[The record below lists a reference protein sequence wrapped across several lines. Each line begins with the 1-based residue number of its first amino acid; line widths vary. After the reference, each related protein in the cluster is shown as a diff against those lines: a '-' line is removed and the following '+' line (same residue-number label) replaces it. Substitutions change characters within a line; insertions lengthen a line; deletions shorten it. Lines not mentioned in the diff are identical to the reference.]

1 MATRH
6 RRGIALTRLFQI
18 ITLMYGGGRLTGRDF
33 AAACGC
39 SERQIGRDLATLRDC
54 GVPFSCS
61 RQRGYFL
68 EEHWSP
74 LLLTLTMQ
82 EVMAL
87 LLARQSIVGRAEMPY
102 AHSAQT
108 AFDKIAGLLPTNVRA
123 QMEEEAVAYYSA
135 GKRNYAAAPW
145 GQLLDAIHKH
155 ERLEMNYYTI
165 GRDATSTRKVD
176 PYHIVWLHGFCHLI
190 VYCHTRLKVINL
202 ALDGILSV
210 RPTGETFTV
219 PVSFSLAE
227 HLRAAAGPMLGEPTE
242 IVVRFD
248 SETARWAKRRA
259 WEFPH
264 TLIEQPEG
272 TLLLRGTVRGLDDIR
287 KELLAWGRHARV
299 LEPASLAT
307 ALHEEACAI
316 AALYSPDEKIS
327 SNISKSR

>member
-1 MATRH
+1 MSTRH
-6 RRGIALTRLFQI
+6 RRGFALTRLFQI
-18 ITLMYGGGRLTGRDF
+18 LTLMYGGGRLTQRDF
-33 AAACGC
+33 AVACGC
-39 SERQIGRDLATLRDC
+39 SDRQIGRDLDTLREI
-54 GVPFSCS
+54 GVPFDCT
-61 RQRGYFL
+61 RQQGYFL

-108 AFDKIAGLLPTNVRA
+108 AFDKIAGLLPANLRS

-145 GQLLDAIHKH
+145 GQLLDAMHRR
-155 ERLEMNYYTI
+155 ERLEMHYYTI
-165 GRDATSTRKVD
+165 GRDAESTRKID

-190 VYCHTRLKVINL
+190 AYCHTRRQAINF
-202 ALDGILSV
+202 ALDGILALRS
-210 RPTGETFTV
+210 TGETFAV

-227 HLRAAAGPMLGEPTE
+227 HLKGAAGPLLGEPTE
-242 IVVRFD
+242 IKVRFD
-248 SETARWAKRRA
+248 AETARWAKRRM

-264 TLIEQPEG
+264 TLAEQQDG
-272 TLLLRGTVRGLDDIR
+272 TLLLSGTVRGIDDIR

-299 LEPASLAT
+299 LEPASLAV
-307 ALHEEACAI
+307 AIREEACAI
-316 AALYSPDEKIS
+316 AALYAPDEKIP
-327 SNISKSR
+327 